1 MLVPL
6 NWSDNI
12 TTVLNRPEAEYVRF
26 GLCEKAKRVVKV
38 QSASY
43 DYITFGLNHW
53 FTLVKPL

>member
-12 TTVLNRPEAEYVRF
+12 TTVLYRPEAESVRF
-26 GLCEKAKRVVKV
+26 GLCVKAKRVVKV

-43 DYITFGLNHW
+43 DYITFGLNH
-53 FTLVKPL
+53 

>member
-6 NWSDNI
+6 DWIDNI
-12 TTVLNRPEAEYVRF
+12 TTVHNRPEAESARF
-26 GLCEKAKRVVKV
+26 GLCVKAKKVVKV
-38 QSASY
+38 RSASF